1 MEHTMTMQRYEIDMV
16 GLGIMGRN
24 LVLTMADHGHS
35 VVGYDKDA
43 GKTDALRIGT
53 ASRDI
58 PGTVML
64 KEFVGLLRL
73 PCAVKTLTS
82 ALFRLPGDLVLLR
95 TGVILGRRAAAMA
108 WQFRTESA
116 DMTTNK
122 LTNGKG

>member
-1 MEHTMTMQRYEIDMV
+1 MTMQCYEIDMV

-24 LVLTMADHGHS
+24 LVLNMADHGHS

-58 PGTVML
+58 RGTVML

-73 PCAVKTLTS
+73 PRAVNTLTS
-82 ALFRLPGDLVLLR
+82 ALFRLPGDIVLLLR
-95 TGVILGRRAAAMA
+95 AGVILGRRAVATA
-108 WQFRTESA
+108 WRFRTESA
-116 DMTTNK
+116 DVTTNK
-122 LTNGKG
+122 LTNGKE